1 MKKLIQTILFILFG
15 VVASTLMGFII
26 YEHGHQNINEI
37 KIKISKTDNG
47 GFLSEE
53 SIINIIKEIDS
64 IKTKKIND
72 LEINLLEKLVS
83 SNPFVNHVDAYI
95 NINKDLIIN
104 IEEREALLRIYL
116 PDNSSFYIDKNG
128 NLFPLCNRYTPRL
141 IIANGY
147 INTHTHNSFST
158 VTDTLYTETELPEIF
173 QLTKKI
179 SNNSFLKAQISQIYV
194 NSIGEYDLIPELGSH
209 TIRLGNINNIDEKLR
224 NLESFYKKKLV
235 NEGWEK
241 YETINFTYKNQIVCT
256 KK

>member
-1 MKKLIQTILFILFG
+1 MKKLMQTILFILFG
-15 VVASTLMGFII
+15 VVTSTLMGFII
-26 YEHGHQNINEI
+26 YEHGHQNINKI
-37 KIKISKTDNG
+37 KIKISKSNNS
-47 GFLSEE
+47 GFLTEE
-53 SIINIIKEIDS
+53 SITNIIKEIDS

-72 LEINLLEKLVS
+72 FEINLLEKLVS
-83 SNPFVNHVDAYI
+83 SNPYVNHVDAYI
-95 NINKDLIIN
+95 NINRDLIIN
-104 IEEREALLRIYL
+104 VEEREALLRVYL

-128 NLFPLCNRYTPRL
+128 NLFPLCNSYTPRL

-147 INTHTHNSFST
+147 INAHTHDNYSMI
-158 VTDTLYTETELPEIF
+158 TDTIFIETELPEIF

-179 SNNSFLKAQISQIYV
+179 TNNSFLKAQISQIYI

-209 TIRLGNINNIDEKLR
+209 TIRLGNINNINEKLR

-241 YETINFTYKNQIVCT
+241 YEIINLIYKNQIVCT

>member
-15 VVASTLMGFII
+15 VVALTLMGFII
-26 YEHGHQNINEI
+26 YEHGHQNINKI
-37 KIKISKTDNG
+37 KIKISKSDNG

-53 SIINIIKEIDS
+53 SITNIIKEIDS

-83 SNPFVNHVDAYI
+83 SNPYVNHVDAYI
-95 NINKDLIIN
+95 NINRNLIIN

-128 NLFPLCNRYTPRL
+128 NLFPLCKSYTPRL

-147 INTHTHNSFST
+147 INAHTHNNLST
-158 VTDTLYTETELPEIF
+158 VTDTLYTETELPDIF
-173 QLTKKI
+173 HLTNKI
-179 SNNSFLKAQISQIYV
+179 SNNSFLKSQISQIYV

-209 TIRLGNINNIDEKLR
+209 TIRLGDVNNIDEKLR

-241 YETINFTYKNQIVCT
+241 YETINFIYKNQIVCT

>member
-1 MKKLIQTILFILFG
+1 MKKLMQTILFILFG
-15 VVASTLMGFII
+15 VVISTLMGFII

-37 KIKISKTDNG
+37 KIKISRSENG
-47 GFLSEE
+47 GFLNEE
-53 SIINIIKEIDS
+53 SITNIIQEIDS

-83 SNPFVNHVDAYI
+83 SNPYVNHVDAYI
-95 NINKDLIIN
+95 NINRDLIIN
-104 IEEREALLRIYL
+104 VEEREAFLRVYL

-128 NLFPLCNRYTPRL
+128 NLFPLCNSYTPRL

-147 INTHTHNSFST
+147 INAPRKNSFSMI
-158 VTDTLYTETELPEIF
+158 TDTLYTETELPEIF

-179 SNNSFLKAQISQIYV
+179 TANSFLKSQISQIYV
-194 NSIGEYDLIPELGSH
+194 NSIGEYDLIPEIGSH
-209 TIRLGNINNIDEKLR
+209 TVRLGNINNIDEKLR
-224 NLESFYKKKLV
+224 NLESFYKRKLV

-241 YETINFTYKNQIVCT
+241 YEIINLMYKNQIVCT

>member
-26 YEHGHQNINEI
+26 YKHGHQNINEI
-37 KIKISKTDNG
+37 KIKISKSDNG

-95 NINKDLIIN
+95 NINRDLIIN

-147 INTHTHNSFST
+147 INAHTHNSFST

-209 TIRLGNINNIDEKLR
+209 TIRLGDVNNIDEKLR

>member
-1 MKKLIQTILFILFG
+1 MQTILFILFG
-15 VVASTLMGFII
+15 VVTSTLMGFII

-37 KIKISKTDNG
+37 KIKISKSNNG
-47 GFLSEE
+47 GFLDEE
-53 SIINIIKEIDS
+53 SITSIIQEIDS

-83 SNPFVNHVDAYI
+83 SNPYVNHVDAYI
-95 NINKDLIIN
+95 NINRDLIIN
-104 IEEREALLRIYL
+104 VEEREALLRIYL
-116 PDNSSFYIDKNG
+116 SDNSSFYIDKNG
-128 NLFPLCNRYTPRL
+128 NLFPLCNSYTPRI

-147 INTHTHNSFST
+147 INVLKKNGLST
-158 VTDTLYTETELPEIF
+158 IADTLYTETELPEIF

-179 SNNSFLKAQISQIYV
+179 IANSFLKSQISQIYV
-194 NSIGEYDLIPELGSH
+194 NSIGEYDLIPEIGSH

-224 NLESFYKKKLV
+224 NLEAFYKKKLV

-241 YETINFTYKNQIVCT
+241 YEIINLMYKNQIVCT